1 MITRVSIE
9 ADGQAGLSPA
19 IWGKVPLDEYM
30 TAGNSEGLAHFDDF
44 YTGLTFA
51 SATAQC
57 GNLTY
62 QDTGVTMKGL
72 TTSYIGELEVA
83 GNSTDN
89 DEGSIQAPGSGVC
102 PAVAFSQTA
111 GSVYEMAFEARVK
124 KASIADNA
132 LAFFCGLATIGGASA
147 DILVDDTGAL
157 KATHSFVG
165 FHTLHAAGEVLI
177 AAYQKTG
184 ETKVDV
190 DATAA
195 TLVADTY
202 VKLGIVFDG
211 YRTVKYFVDGVE
223 IGSVNLASATTFPV
237 DIGMAPLFA
246 TKVGASAESKA
257 YMDWWCVAR
266 YRKTGGVRS

>member
-1 MITRVSIE
+1 MITRVSID
-9 ADGQAGLSPA
+9 ASGQEGLSPN
-19 IWGKVPLDEYM
+19 IWGGIPLDEFM

-44 YTGLTFA
+44 FTGLTFT
-51 SATAQC
+51 SATAQA

-62 QDTGVTMKGL
+62 QDSGVTMKGL

-83 GNSTDN
+83 GNDADN

-102 PAVAFSQTA
+102 PAVAISQTA
-111 GSVYEMAFEARVK
+111 GSLYEMAFEARVK

-147 DILVDDTGAL
+147 DILADNTGEL
-157 KATHSFVG
+157 KADHSFIG
-165 FHTLHAAGEVLI
+165 FQSLHAAGEVLQAI
-177 AAYQKTG
+177 YQKTG
-184 ETKVDV
+184 ETKVAV

-202 VKLGIVFDG
+202 IKLGITFDG
-211 YRTVKYFVDGVE
+211 YRTVKYFIDGVE
-223 IGSVNLASATTFPV
+223 IGSVAATATTFPV

-246 TKVGASAESKA
+246 TKVGAAAESKA
-257 YMDWWCVAR
+257 YMDWWAIAR
-266 YRKTGGVRS
+266 FRKNGGLRS